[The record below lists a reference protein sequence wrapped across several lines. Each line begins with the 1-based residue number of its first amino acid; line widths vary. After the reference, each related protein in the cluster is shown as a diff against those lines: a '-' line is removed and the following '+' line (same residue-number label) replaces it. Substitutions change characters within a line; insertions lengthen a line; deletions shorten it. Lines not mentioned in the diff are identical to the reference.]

1 MNRFKAQR
9 LWVMDGSHKT
19 NLFIFL
25 QIYGCAQVQISWHAT
40 KQTEGLKKCQ
50 WSPYSSFLGYH
61 GHIMSIVEYEL
72 CPAQK
77 FWGSVSILFIISL
90 TSEEETREVEN
101 ISAGSW
107 KLRCDW
113 WSSAALRLWLQSIR
127 IKYVTSPPFPASSQL
142 SHTNCSGNML
152 SQVFQPK
159 YLLMDLF

>member
-1 MNRFKAQR
+1 MSNAP
-9 LWVMDGSHKT
+9 
-19 NLFIFL
+19 
-25 QIYGCAQVQISWHAT
+25 
-40 KQTEGLKKCQ
+40 LK
-50 WSPYSSFLGYH
+50 SFEEANQ
-61 GHIMSIVEYEL
+61 S
-72 CPAQK
+72 C
-77 FWGSVSILFIISL
+77 FIISL

-142 SHTNCSGNML
+142 SHTNCSGNMP

-159 YLLMDLF
+159 YLLMAGTVSWICWSWINHSWNSLSLYCFPLAHLLAQKVLLDYLLPMITIQSHPVRHIALNQLNRP